1 MFLGKLYRKKRLLL
15 LPSVPASKKK
25 PPAMSDWI
33 PPTQNVTDREGDWFR
48 SVYCSHKCFCGCG
61 DPVRHLASIAAAV
74 GYQPPPGSRQAPGP
88 SGTPPLVR
96 GLRALP
102 AAPSGSSNPPC
113 GGIAGRGTGGDRS
126 DAGGPSA
133 GDDPYDGDAEEL
145 LAALE
150 DAE

>member
-1 MFLGKLYRKKRLLL
+1 M
-15 LPSVPASKKK
+15 
-25 PPAMSDWI
+25 
-33 PPTQNVTDREGDWFR
+33 
-48 SVYCSHKCFCGCG
+48 
-61 DPVRHLASIAAAV
+61 RHLASISAAV

-113 GGIAGRGTGGDRS
+113 GGTAGRGTGGDRS